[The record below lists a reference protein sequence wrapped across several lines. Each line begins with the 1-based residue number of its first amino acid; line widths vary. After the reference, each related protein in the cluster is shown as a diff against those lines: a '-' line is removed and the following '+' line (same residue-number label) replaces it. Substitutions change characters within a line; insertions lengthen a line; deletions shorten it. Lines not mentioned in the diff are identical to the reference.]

1 MSLIKFYKRNIK
13 LVYAIFLLI
22 IMSIANTIEGFIYS
36 YEGFTYKLVII
47 EIISLISTLFLL
59 NLVWCVFDDGKC
71 ITVKKDS

>member
-1 MSLIKFYKRNIK
+1 MSLLKFYRKNMR
-13 LVYAIFLLI
+13 LVYAIILLV

-36 YEGFTYKLVII
+36 QEGFTYKLVVI
-47 EIISLISTLFLL
+47 EVISLISTLFLL

>member
-1 MSLIKFYKRNIK
+1 MSLLKFYRKNMK
-13 LVYAIFLLI
+13 LVYAIILLI

-36 YEGFTYKLVII
+36 YEGFTYKLVVI
-47 EIISLISTLFLL
+47 EVISLISTLFLL